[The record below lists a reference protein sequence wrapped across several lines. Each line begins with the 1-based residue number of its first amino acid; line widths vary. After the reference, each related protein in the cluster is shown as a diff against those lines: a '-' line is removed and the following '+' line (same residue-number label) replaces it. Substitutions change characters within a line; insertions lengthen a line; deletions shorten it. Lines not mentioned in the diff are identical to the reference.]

1 MTQRLQQP
9 ETQELDV
16 GQQSQSQRYRPMGQ
30 QYQQGTRQP
39 QTEQSERQPSRQPMQ
54 QQHRQ
59 PMQQQPMQQ
68 QPTRQ
73 QPMQQQPMQ
82 QQHRQA
88 SQLGQ
93 QIRQR
98 YEESVPS
105 EVRIA
110 VDDLEKVSTTA
121 EWAKV
126 KAVQRGLPRVAN
138 VCDDI
143 QELAELQKKLI
154 IRQSPVSHT
163 IGQCSVQAIQE
174 GLQELQQHIDE
185 PEVQATIENA
195 KQSLGTIEKG
205 LSALQTTGTQQS
217 GQHGQ
222 QVGGEQ
228 FGQQTGQRFGQ
239 QYGTQETGQGI
250 GSQSMEHLP
259 SQPY

>member
-9 ETQELDV
+9 ELHQQSETRELDV

-39 QTEQSERQPSRQPMQ
+39 QTQQSERQPDQQPMQ

-59 PMQQQPMQQ
+59 ATQ
-68 QPTRQ
+68 Q

-88 SQLGQ
+88 EQFGQ

-105 EVRIA
+105 EVRLA

-126 KAVQRGLPRVAN
+126 KAVQRGLPRVATA
-138 VCDDI
+138 CDDI

-174 GLQELQQHIDE
+174 SLQELQQHIGE

-205 LSALQTTGTQQS
+205 LSALQTTGTHQF
-217 GQHGQ
+217 GQ
-222 QVGGEQ
+222 QVGGQ
-228 FGQQTGQRFGQ
+228 QSGQQTGGRRFGQ
-239 QYGTQETGQGI
+239 QYGTQGTSQGI
-250 GSQSMEHLP
+250 GTQSMEHHP
-259 SQPY
+259 SQSY

>member
-9 ETQELDV
+9 ETQELDI
-16 GQQSQSQRYRPMGQ
+16 GQQSQSQRYQPMGQ
-30 QYQQGTRQP
+30 QYQQETRQP
-39 QTEQSERQPSRQPMQ
+39 QTQQFERQPSR
-54 QQHRQ
+54 
-59 PMQQQPMQQ
+59 
-68 QPTRQ
+68 

-88 SQLGQ
+88 TQQQPMQQQHRQTEQFGQ

-105 EVRIA
+105 EVRLA

-174 GLQELQQHIDE
+174 GLQELQQHTGE

-205 LSALQTTGTQQS
+205 LSALQTTGTHQS
-217 GQHGQ
+217 GQ
-222 QVGGEQ
+222 QVGGQ
-228 FGQQTGQRFGQ
+228 QSGQQTGGRRFGQ

-250 GSQSMEHLP
+250 GTQSMDLP
-259 SQPY
+259 SQSY

>member
-1 MTQRLQQP
+1 
-9 ETQELDV
+9 
-16 GQQSQSQRYRPMGQ
+16 
-30 QYQQGTRQP
+30 
-39 QTEQSERQPSRQPMQ
+39 
-54 QQHRQ
+54 
-59 PMQQQPMQQ
+59 
-68 QPTRQ
+68 
-73 QPMQQQPMQ
+73 MQQQPMQ

-88 SQLGQ
+88 TQQQPMQQQHRQATQQQPMQQQHRQATQQQPMQQQPMQQHRQAEQFGQ

-105 EVRIA
+105 EVRLA

-174 GLQELQQHIDE
+174 GLQELQQHTGE

-205 LSALQTTGTQQS
+205 LSALQTTGTHQS
-217 GQHGQ
+217 GQ
-222 QVGGEQ
+222 QVGGQ
-228 FGQQTGQRFGQ
+228 QSGQQTGGRRFGQ
-239 QYGTQETGQGI
+239 QYGTQGTSQGI
-250 GSQSMEHLP
+250 GTQSMEHHP